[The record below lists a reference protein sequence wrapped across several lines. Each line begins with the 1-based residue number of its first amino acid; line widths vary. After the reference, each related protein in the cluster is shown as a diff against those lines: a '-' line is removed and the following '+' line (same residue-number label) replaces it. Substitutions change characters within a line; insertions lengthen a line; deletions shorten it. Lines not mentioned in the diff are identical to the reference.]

1 MLFDDIRTYYRYYRC
16 LGCGLAGGPGFW
28 ASWDWSTPRDHTEL
42 FAGVMSITSGEIQEK
57 TLDSVALKLGEI

>member
-1 MLFDDIRTYYRYYRC
+1 MALLVALVF
-16 LGCGLAGGPGFW
+16 GLPGL
-28 ASWDWSTPRDHTEL
+28 DWSTPRDHTEL